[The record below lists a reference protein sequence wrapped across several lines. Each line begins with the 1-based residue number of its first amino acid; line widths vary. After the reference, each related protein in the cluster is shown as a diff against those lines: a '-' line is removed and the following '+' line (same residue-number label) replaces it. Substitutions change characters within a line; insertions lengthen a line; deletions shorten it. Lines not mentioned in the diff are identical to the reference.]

1 MSASSKI
8 QLVTVCYLAYVIIWG
23 VNLSSLSALKSQKIS
38 SKTVYPLFPK
48 NQRPWKHWAPLSH
61 VASISQI

>member
-48 NQRPWKHWAPLSH
+48 NQRP
-61 VASISQI
+61 